1 MNEPVR
7 ILSDLHL
14 GHTVSRIE
22 KTSALRPLIAGAG
35 TVVFNGDVWQELAE
49 PFKERSATMLAELRD
64 ICAEENAEAVF
75 LPGNHDPGWPGCGWV
90 ELAGGRIIVT
100 HGDAL
105 WFDGSPWKR
114 EILTA
119 RSQILDIWSKYPTAL
134 HDPVARLDLAREIAR
149 TLCSVEYPTGRRFLQ
164 RAWDAV
170 VPPVRALKMLEAWI
184 HQGSAGARFCDRY
197 FPNAEALIIGH
208 FHRHGRWVR
217 NGRLI
222 IDTGSFM
229 APSRAHWVE
238 WNNAWLSRG
247 EIDESPDRCTIGRT
261 LDTWR
266 F

>member
-114 EILTA
+114 
-119 RSQILDIWSKYPTAL
+119 
-134 HDPVARLDLAREIAR
+134 
-149 TLCSVEYPTGRRFLQ
+149 
-164 RAWDAV
+164 
-170 VPPVRALKMLEAWI
+170 
-184 HQGSAGARFCDRY
+184 
-197 FPNAEALIIGH
+197 
-208 FHRHGRWVR
+208 
-217 NGRLI
+217 
-222 IDTGSFM
+222 
-229 APSRAHWVE
+229 
-238 WNNAWLSRG
+238 
-247 EIDESPDRCTIGRT
+247 
-261 LDTWR
+261 
-266 F
+266 